1 MSEDRTEEDFV
12 EPLVEEPAEMMPLVT
27 GEIQGAPPD
36 ALAGYVRNRPYEA
49 VLLAAA
55 AGMTLGLLIGLRG

>member
-1 MSEDRTEEDFV
+1 VSEDRTEEDFV
-12 EPLVEEPAEMMPLVT
+12 EPLVEEPPEMMPLVT
-27 GEIQGAPPD
+27 GQGPGAAPD
-36 ALAGYVRNRPYEA
+36 SLAGYVRSRPYEA